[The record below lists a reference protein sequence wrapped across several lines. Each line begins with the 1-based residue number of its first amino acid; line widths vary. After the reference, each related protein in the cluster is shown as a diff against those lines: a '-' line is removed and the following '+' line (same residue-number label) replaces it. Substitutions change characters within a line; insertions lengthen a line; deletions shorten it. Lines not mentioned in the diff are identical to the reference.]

1 MNRNSWPTAFTLIA
15 ILIAAVLSTAS
26 AQAQTRETGSVTAQI
41 DGATHS
47 FVSSAKHVPEDVA
60 EGVTDEKVRAIL
72 EKVAGTDQHTATYMV
87 MDPIMVGEVEIVP
100 ATLYATLGTAWSP
113 EGASEEVSFD
123 VKFSLD
129 PAALDP
135 ASIGDI
141 EVLYYPNGWNFDDY
155 YALTEGG
162 LTLDSVVVV
171 DDTTVAVSGT
181 IDGVLTHQT
190 TSTVEHNP
198 ADTLPITASFT
209 IDEVVGSQLALDLI
223 TGE

>member
-1 MNRNSWPTAFTLIA
+1 MNRNSWSTSVTLIA
-15 ILIAAVLSTAS
+15 VLSATLFSSAL

-41 DGATHS
+41 GGTPHT
-47 FVSSAKHVPEDVA
+47 FTSSTKHVPEDVA

-141 EVLYYPNGWNFDDY
+141 EVLYYPNGWGLDDY

-162 LTLDSVVVV
+162 MTLDSVVVV
-171 DDTTVAVSGT
+171 DDNTLAVSGT
-181 IDGVLTHQT
+181 IEGVLTHQT
-190 TSTVEHNP
+190 GYTVEHNP
-198 ADTLPITASFT
+198 ADALPITASFS
-209 IDEVVGSQLALDLI
+209 IDEVVGSQLALDVVR
-223 TGE
+223 GE